1 MLKIRDDVD
10 LKELEKFGFLID
22 KSGFCEKILEGDGD
36 SQISINIT
44 HNRFINID
52 IQYGE
57 WQGSSTLY
65 EQLTILYDLIKANL
79 VAKE

>member
-1 MLKIRDDVD
+1 MSKIIIHNKANVTDNHA
-10 LKELEKFGFLID
+10 LECACMVLD
-22 KSGFCEKILEGDGD
+22 ET
-36 SQISINIT
+36 INIT

-65 EQLTILYDLIKANL
+65 EQLTILYDLIKADL
-79 VAKE
+79 VVKE